1 MKRERANLEKEINLT
16 KTSKLRPPL
25 DEFALIQELVA
36 QYLAHDGYVETAKA
50 FAEEVH
56 AEARALQSDRNNP
69 AKARLTEED
78 IEATNRQSKSI
89 SLPR

>member
-1 MKRERANLEKEINLT
+1 MDKEINST

-25 DEFALIQELVA
+25 DESTLVQELVS

-56 AEARALQSDRNNP
+56 AESRALRSNRSNP
-69 AKARLTEED
+69 AKSRLTEED
-78 IEATNRQSKSI
+78 VEAINRQ
-89 SLPR
+89 RE